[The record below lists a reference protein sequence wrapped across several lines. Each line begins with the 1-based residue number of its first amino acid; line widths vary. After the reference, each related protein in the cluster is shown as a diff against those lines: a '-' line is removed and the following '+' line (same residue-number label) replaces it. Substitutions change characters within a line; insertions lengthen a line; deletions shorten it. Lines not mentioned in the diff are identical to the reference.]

1 MDDSYGKMSYT
12 KLCENGLGQSNDMAS
27 FVPVL
32 FVFGMKN
39 ESMNESICTWVADFE
54 AKPSIAIVNSV
65 ESSPE
70 PTHTRPQK
78 QNPLKWNMPFGFN
91 VTFYS

>member
-1 MDDSYGKMSYT
+1 MGGVKVMIWPALSLSWT
-12 KLCENGLGQSNDMAS
+12 
-27 FVPVL
+27 
-32 FVFGMKN
+32 VFGMKN
-39 ESMNESICTWVADFE
+39 ESMNESVCTWVADFE

-78 QNPLKWNMPFGFN
+78 QNPFKWNMPFGFN
-91 VTFYS
+91 VIFYS

>member
-1 MDDSYGKMSYT
+1 MDWVKVMIWQ
-12 KLCENGLGQSNDMAS
+12 LCPCSQK
-27 FVPVL
+27 
-32 FVFGMKN
+32 VFGMKN
-39 ESMNESICTWVADFE
+39 ESMNESICTWVTNFE

-91 VTFYS
+91 AIFYS